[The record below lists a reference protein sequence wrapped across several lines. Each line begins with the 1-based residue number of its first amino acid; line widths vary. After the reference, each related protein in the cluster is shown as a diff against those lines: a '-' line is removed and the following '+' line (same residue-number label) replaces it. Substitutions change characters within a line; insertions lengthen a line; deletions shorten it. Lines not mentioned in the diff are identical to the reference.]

1 MQQRQEPV
9 CKSFRDLLLQ
19 HAVDSL
25 DKCLAPEGRPGL
37 SLCLLARAR
46 LGNVPMPAS
55 YKSPLDFRRSTELY
69 LALLSNYNGGS
80 EDGRV
85 AKEFCSEAHE
95 EASEA
100 NKSTS
105 TSVGP
110 TAPTPAAQVS
120 RLFR

>member
-46 LGNVPMPAS
+46 LGDVPMPAS
-55 YKSPLDFRRSTELY
+55 YKSPLVARSDTELY

-85 AKEFCSEAHE
+85 AKEFCSEAYE
-95 EASEA
+95 EANVAS
-100 NKSTS
+100 KSTS
-105 TSVGP
+105 TNVG
-110 TAPTPAAQVS
+110 PTPAAQVS
-120 RLFR
+120 PLSR